1 MDWIKECKFIMIEFT
16 ENILNYVFKFIRI
29 HWISFHGAMDGN
41 ILIQIGELVGIELKM
56 VKEASVA
63 F

>member
-1 MDWIKECKFIMIEFT
+1 MIEFT

-41 ILIQIGELVGIELKM
+41 IFIQIGELVGIELKM